1 MAASGQLQIIPMESP
16 LALFVWSKSRIVP
29 VRITDLS
36 VTEEAFDPNLNP
48 LRAKVSLGMRIL
60 SVDDLGFEHKGG
72 SIYMTY
78 QKEKE
83 RLASLSHSGTL
94 SSFGITGV

>member
-1 MAASGQLQIIPMESP
+1 
-16 LALFVWSKSRIVP
+16 
-29 VRITDLS
+29 
-36 VTEEAFDPNLNP
+36 
-48 LRAKVSLGMRIL
+48 MRIL